1 MLMYLCKEDSGEIW
15 IKTLKSFDSTN
26 GWIMMPFSEV
36 GTTKKMTEGEKY
48 NEISNIN
55 IPVMAR
61 ALIFFFFFML
71 RRSLAIMNHLW
82 LEQGQ
87 LPWVRLK
94 PQEFVE
100 KWRSRGWQLWRI
112 WLPQE
117 SWVDREKN
125 KVVAKYF
132 GLRKLFWKLNMI

>member
-1 MLMYLCKEDSGEIW
+1 
-15 IKTLKSFDSTN
+15 
-26 GWIMMPFSEV
+26 MPFSEV

-61 ALIFFFFFML
+61 ALIFFFFML

-100 KWRSRGWQLWRI
+100 K
-112 WLPQE
+112 
-117 SWVDREKN
+117 
-125 KVVAKYF
+125 
-132 GLRKLFWKLNMI
+132 